1 MLRIDMHTHLLPSD
15 LPAWSEKFGYG
26 EFIHLLPGDGNKKN
40 MMKSGQFFRAIEPNC
55 WDPEIR
61 IQEYENHKTQ
71 IQVVCTVPV
80 MFNYWAKPEHGAET
94 SRFLND
100 HLAEVVDKY
109 PRHYLALGTVPMQ
122 DVRLAIQEL
131 ERCKLLGMPGIQI
144 GSNINNINLGDPSLL
159 PFFEACEQLN
169 MCLLV
174 HPWEMMGEEHM
185 KKYWLPWLVGMPAE
199 TTRAICSMVFS
210 GIFDKLPRLRVC
222 FAHAGGS
229 FIPTLGRIEHGHRC
243 RPDLV
248 AIDTPQPPS
257 SYLGKFWVDNI
268 THDPKL
274 LEWIID
280 AVGSEKVTLGSDYPF
295 PLGDLEIGAFM
306 NQMNMPESTM
316 QGIVWDNVLAWLGIP
331 EQEALAR
338 FS

>member
-1 MLRIDMHTHLLPSD
+1 MQ
-15 LPAWSEKFGYG
+15 
-26 EFIHLLPGDGNKKN
+26 
-40 MMKSGQFFRAIEPNC
+40 SGQFFRAIEPNC

-61 IQEYENHKTQ
+61 IEEYQVHHTQ
-71 IQVVCTVPV
+71 VQVVCTVPV
-80 MFNYWAKPEHGAET
+80 MFNYWAKPAHGAET

-100 HLAEVVDKY
+100 HLAEVVALY
-109 PRHYLALGTVPMQ
+109 PKHYLALGTVPMQ
-122 DVRLAIQEL
+122 DVDLAIKEL
-131 ERCKLLGMPGIQI
+131 ERCKTLGMPGIQI
-144 GSNINNINLGDPSLL
+144 GSNINNTNLGDPTFL

-169 MCLLV
+169 MSILV
-174 HPWEMMGEEHM
+174 HPWEMMGEDHM

-210 GIFDKLPRLRVC
+210 GLFDKFPNLRVC

-248 AIDTPQPPS
+248 AMDAPQPPS

-268 THDPKL
+268 THDPRL
-274 LEWIID
+274 LEWVID
-280 AVGSEKVTLGSDYPF
+280 AVGVDKVTLGSDYPF

-306 NQMNMPESTM
+306 NQMNLPASTIRS
-316 QGIVWDNVLAWLGIP
+316 IVWNNVLAWLGIP
-331 EQEALAR
+331 EQDALER
-338 FS
+338 FN